1 MSLILYSQNK
11 YLKTINKGIKLFEDI
26 LLIIK
31 VYPINGTIINISTI
45 KIINSEKTEDKV
57 RKYNNLLFYFLLY
70 INKIINDIL
79 LYINFHI
86 L

>member
-31 VYPINGTIINISTI
+31 VYHINGTIINISTI

>member
-1 MSLILYSQNK
+1 MSLILYSQNQ